1 MSDSDSISQFFA
13 NSHSVNEEE
22 QYQQQLIAENIAL
35 DAKLAAEQHFHTYGA
50 ITHPSALDG
59 LPIPERK
66 WAVQDWVP
74 EHCVTGL
81 YGDGGVGKS
90 LLAMMLMTSISEGL
104 PFLGLNTFQKKCFGF
119 FCEDTSEELHRRQD
133 DINNHYGLEFG
144 QLQDMAWT
152 SRVGLDNVLMSFS
165 GGIGKPTPAFNALK
179 ENIYDTK
186 SQFIIIDT
194 AADTFGGNE
203 NIRVEV
209 RQYINMLGGLA
220 QDIDGTVIL
229 CAHPSRSGLADETGS
244 GGSTAWN
251 NTLRSRLY
259 LRRPKSFDE
268 NNPQENTLRELQKM
282 KSNYSSIG
290 DKLTL
295 KWSNG
300 AFDISDYVQDK
311 SVDKAQLGGIQKLIM
326 DCLNQMI
333 ENPVML
339 DDLIAYAIKSIPYDD
354 KKRDRRRDR
363 LIQSISIL
371 QDKNIISTT
380 NNFIYKL

>member
-1 MSDSDSISQFFA
+1 MSEIDVEHFFA
-13 NSHSVNEEE
+13 SSRSVNEEE
-22 QYQQQLIAENIAL
+22 QYQQQLIADNLAL
-35 DAKLAAEQHFHTYGA
+35 DAKLIEQQRFHLYGS

-59 LPIPERK
+59 LPIPPRL

-90 LLAMMLMTSISEGL
+90 LLAMMLMTAISEGL

-144 QLQDMAWT
+144 QLNNMAWS

-165 GGIGKPTPAFNALK
+165 GGIGKATPAFEALK
-179 ENIYDTK
+179 ENIQDTK

-203 NIRVEV
+203 NARSEV
-209 RQYINMLGGLA
+209 RQYINMIGGLA

-259 LRRPKSFDE
+259 LRRPKSFNEE
-268 NNPQENTLRELQKM
+268 NPEENTLRELQKM
-282 KSNYSSIG
+282 KSNYSSVG

-300 AFDISDYVQDK
+300 AFDLSNYVVNDSK
-311 SVDKAQLGGIQKLIM
+311 PVTQLGGIQKIVM
-326 DCLNQMI
+326 DCLNSMP
-333 ENPVML
+333 ENPIMI

-354 KKRDRRRDR
+354 KKRDRRRER

-371 QDKNIISTT
+371 QDKNILSTT
-380 NNFIYKL
+380 NNFIYKK